1 MMLFEENRAVYVKA
15 QMATHTL
22 TLKQKQI
29 KFYPLRGILAC
40 DWTPVE
46 VWKLEL
52 LARVTNG
59 VC

>member
-1 MMLFEENRAVYVKA
+1 
-15 QMATHTL
+15 MATHTL